1 MAVAEEIRKMVSD
14 HLEMQERFAA
24 AVAQRPPL
32 RHQLPAYEH
41 AAEVLRQVLKEI
53 DERRFS

>member
-1 MAVAEEIRKMVSD
+1 MTVAEEIRKMVSD
-14 HLEMQERFAA
+14 HLETQVMFAA
-24 AVAQRPPL
+24 AVAQRPTH
-32 RHQLPAYEH
+32 RRQLPAYEH